1 MANDTLEQQDTYGID
16 IRGLVLTL
24 DITQNQLRC
33 RVFRLTHKHACHRQ
47 RLVVRGERLHLLGY
61 TKVNQ
66 LDMAVGCNHDVSR
79 VNITMDITGI
89 MQRHQARQ
97 HIPDNIRSEVIGIT
111 LIVVV
116 QLLGKRHRLAALI
129 GQLSCQQVV
138 QHNAV
143 QQFTHHVVV
152 MLDIAQRTF
161 LLYINEAQHLH
172 QIIMANLDG
181 GFPSGSL
188 DGMSRQV
195 AKHELDSHV
204 KGSAC
209 HLVDTAPLIHLAHAA
224 LA

>member
-1 MANDTLEQQDTYGID
+1 
-16 IRGLVLTL
+16 
-24 DITQNQLRC
+24 
-33 RVFRLTHKHACHRQ
+33 
-47 RLVVRGERLHLLGY
+47 
-61 TKVNQ
+61 
-66 LDMAVGCNHDVSR
+66 
-79 VNITMDITGI
+79 MDITGI

-97 HIPDNIRSEVIGIT
+97 HIPDNIRGEVIGIT

-161 LLYINEAQHLH
+161 FLYINEAQHLH
-172 QIIMANLDG
+172 QVVMAYLDG
-181 GFPSGSL
+181 GFPSGTL

-195 AKHELDSHV
+195 AKHELDSHI
-204 KGSAC
+204 KSC
-209 HLVDTAPLIHLAHAA
+209 TCDLVDTASFIHLAHAA